1 MKSIAT
7 LMFALLMGCTNT
19 SKSFLPAT
27 TPIEAGR
34 YYIEACLQGDFEKA
48 KAYAAGTSAMQSYTT
63 ANEKIYRSLGKEGRS
78 NFRQASIIILDITD
92 QDSLHTLINYRNSL
106 DNKLHQMVVE
116 KIKGNWVVAS
126 VTP

>member
-1 MKSIAT
+1 VYKRQ
-7 LMFALLMGCTNT
+7 
-19 SKSFLPAT
+19 AT

-34 YYIEACLQGDFEKA
+34 NYIEACLQGDFEKA
-48 KAYAAGTSAMQSYTT
+48 KAYAAATSAMQSYTT